1 MDAPPYTIMHH
12 GAVRGVTGSC
22 HELRLGAPEQPDAPA
37 ILIDCGV
44 FQGAETSGE
53 GAGSDRLAIEFP
65 IDHVRALVLTHVHLD
80 HVGRLPHLL
89 AAGFDGPVYCSA
101 PSAILL
107 PLVIEDALRV
117 GVTRDRTLIRRMVER
132 LQSQLR
138 PLPCNRW
145 HRVDTGAA
153 TGLEIR
159 LRRAG
164 HILGSVYVECRVSA
178 ADGRRRRVLFSGDLG
193 AAHTPLLPEPEAP
206 TGCHELVIE
215 ATYGDRVHED
225 RAARVERLEAVIGHA
240 LRDRGT
246 VLIPAFSIGRTQE
259 LLYEIEEIIHR
270 RHDDEVAH
278 DLPWNELE
286 VVVDSP
292 LAARFTRVYRQL
304 KPFWDEEARER
315 LEEGRDPLAFAQVR
329 TVNGHEDHLR
339 VVRHLQD
346 TRYPAI
352 VIAAS
357 GMCAGGR
364 IVNYLKALL
373 DDPATDVLFVGYQA
387 EGTPGRAIQQYGP
400 RGGYVELDGERVAIR
415 AAVHTIGGYSAHAD
429 RADLLRFVGA
439 MRRAPDTV
447 RIVHGDPDAKRAFAA
462 TLAARLPAARIV
474 VPGSPEDAH

>member
-1 MDAPPYTIMHH
+1 MDAPPYTILHH

-22 HELRLGAPEQPDAPA
+22 HELRLGAPERPDAPA
-37 ILIDCGV
+37 ILIDCGL

-193 AAHTPLLPEPEAP
+193 ASHTPLLPEPEPP

-240 LRDRGT
+240 LRDRGA

-315 LEEGRDPLAFAQVR
+315 FEEGRDPLAFAQVR

-400 RGGYVELDGERVAIR
+400 RGGYVELDGERVTIR

-439 MRRAPDTV
+439 MQRPPDAV
-447 RIVHGDPDAKRAFAA
+447 RVVHGDPDAKRAFAVM
-462 TLAARLPAARIV
+462 LGQLLPQARVSI
-474 VPGSPEDAH
+474 PGSR